1 MIILNK
7 EEFEIREKLL
17 LTAIKDKNHVNA
29 INDIASFYLQNKF
42 YHKSRIY
49 FKKILKIKKDDP
61 YILNNL
67 GTISFFL
74 KDFTNAE
81 KYFLEAIN
89 IKRDYINALLNLA
102 LTYYNLEKFPYSLF
116 FYKKVLILEKNNYSA
131 LRNILKIFYIFG
143 KLYKFKIYF
152 DIAIKYYPN
161 DLLFHFLDLNIFPII
176 YNNNNEILKKRT
188 DFINKLLFLKKFI
201 KTNIFSEKEI
211 YDTLIFSNN
220 FYLPYQGIEIRNIQ
234 REYSDIIEYLSSK
247 LISEKSVPEFKITK
261 NNKKKRIGFIC
272 HFFYEHT
279 VLKLFLNWILKLD
292 KKKFE
297 IYIYYTNQ
305 NIDYVTENLKSFSFS
320 YFQSTNIID
329 VLSTIKKDSL
339 DTLIYLEL
347 GMFAGMQVIAPHKL
361 AKKQIV
367 SWGHPVTSGYKSIDY
382 FFSSLSMELENSQ
395 KNYNEKLI
403 LLDGLGISPFF
414 DFSRFNNLSKRNNH
428 NGKVIFFNIQSLFKL
443 LPEDDDI
450 YLDIYKRFPNSMF
463 CFIKNKHNLVTN
475 KFIYRLKQNLGKNF
489 VNNNCLFHD
498 KVSNK
503 KFLELVNSSDII
515 LDSLKWSGGIS
526 SLEAIYLN
534 KPIVT
539 LPSELLQSRHTYGI
553 LKILE
558 INELIA
564 NNKENYISIAV
575 ELAKNLTFREFVIN
589 KIKENKKKIFN
600 IEKNHIENYL

>member
-49 FKKILKIKKDDP
+49 FQKILKIKKDDP

-89 IKRDYINALLNLA
+89 IKRDYVNALLNLA

-176 YNNNNEILKKRT
+176 YNNSNEILKKRT

-247 LISEKSVPEFKITK
+247 LISEKSVPEFIITK

-367 SWGHPVTSGYKSIDY
+367 TWGHPVTSGYKSIDY

-428 NGKVIFFNIQSLFKL
+428 NGKVIFLNIQSLFKL

-450 YLDIYKRFPNSMF
+450 YLDIYKRFPNAMF

-558 INELIA
+558 VNELIA

>member
-7 EEFEIREKLL
+7 EEFEIKEKLL
-17 LTAIKDKNHVNA
+17 LAIIKDNNDVNA

-42 YHKSRIY
+42 YQKSRIY
-49 FKKILKIKKDDP
+49 FQKIFKIKKNDP

-74 KDFTNAE
+74 RDFKNAE

-89 IKRDYINALLNLA
+89 FKKNYVNALLNLA
-102 LTYYNLEKFPYSLF
+102 LTYYNLEKFSLSLT

-131 LRNILKIFYIFG
+131 LRNILKIFYTFG
-143 KLYKFKIYF
+143 KTHKFKIYF
-152 DIAIKYYPN
+152 EIAKKCYPN

-176 YNNNNEILKKRT
+176 YNNNNEILKKRR
-188 DFINKLLFLKKFI
+188 DFINKLSFLKKFI
-201 KTNIFSEKEI
+201 KNKFFSKKEI

-234 REYSDIIEYLSSK
+234 KEYAEIIEYLSSK
-247 LISEKSVPEFKITK
+247 LISEKLAPEFILTK
-261 NNKKKRIGFIC
+261 NNEKKRIGFIC

-292 KKKFE
+292 QKKFE

-305 NIDYVTENLKSFSFS
+305 EIDYVTDNLKNISFNF
-320 YFQSTNIID
+320 FQSTNVID
-329 VLSTIKKDSL
+329 VLLAIKNDSL

-347 GMFAGMQVIAPHKL
+347 GMFSGLQVIAPHKL
-361 AKKQIV
+361 AKRQIV
-367 SWGHPVTSGYKSIDY
+367 CWGHPVTSGYKSIDY
-382 FFSSLSMELENSQ
+382 FFSSFSMELENSQ

-403 LLDGLGISPFF
+403 LLDGLGISPFL
-414 DFSRFNNLSKRNNH
+414 DFARFNNLSKRNNN
-428 NGKVIFFNIQSLFKL
+428 NGKVVFFNAQSLFKL

-450 YLDIYKRFPNSMF
+450 YLEIYKRFPNSKF
-463 CFIKNKHNLVTN
+463 CFIKNKHNLITN
-475 KFIYRLKQNLGKNF
+475 KFIYRLKQSLGKDF
-489 VNNNCLFHD
+489 VNNNCLFHE

-503 KFLELVNSSDII
+503 KFLELVNNSDII

-539 LPSELLQSRHTYGI
+539 LPSELLQSRHTYAI
-553 LKILE
+553 LKILG

-564 NNKENYISIAV
+564 NSKENYISIAV
-575 ELAKNLTFREFVIN
+575 ELAKNISFREFVIN
-589 KIKENKKKIFN
+589 KIIENKKKIFN
-600 IEKNHIENYL
+600 IEKDQIGNYL

>member
-1 MIILNK
+1 
-7 EEFEIREKLL
+7 
-17 LTAIKDKNHVNA
+17 
-29 INDIASFYLQNKF
+29 
-42 YHKSRIY
+42 
-49 FKKILKIKKDDP
+49 
-61 YILNNL
+61 
-67 GTISFFL
+67 
-74 KDFTNAE
+74 
-81 KYFLEAIN
+81 
-89 IKRDYINALLNLA
+89 
-102 LTYYNLEKFPYSLF
+102 
-116 FYKKVLILEKNNYSA
+116 
-131 LRNILKIFYIFG
+131 
-143 KLYKFKIYF
+143 
-152 DIAIKYYPN
+152 
-161 DLLFHFLDLNIFPII
+161 
-176 YNNNNEILKKRT
+176 
-188 DFINKLLFLKKFI
+188 
-201 KTNIFSEKEI
+201 
-211 YDTLIFSNN
+211 
-220 FYLPYQGIEIRNIQ
+220 
-234 REYSDIIEYLSSK
+234 
-247 LISEKSVPEFKITK
+247 
-261 NNKKKRIGFIC
+261 
-272 HFFYEHT
+272 
-279 VLKLFLNWILKLD
+279 
-292 KKKFE
+292 
-297 IYIYYTNQ
+297 
-305 NIDYVTENLKSFSFS
+305 
-320 YFQSTNIID
+320 
-329 VLSTIKKDSL
+329 
-339 DTLIYLEL
+339 
-347 GMFAGMQVIAPHKL
+347 MFAGMQVIAPHKL

-367 SWGHPVTSGYKSIDY
+367 TWGHPVTSGYKSIDY

-414 DFSRFNNLSKRNNH
+414 DFSRFNNLSKINNH
-428 NGKVIFFNIQSLFKL
+428 NGKVIFLNIQSLFKL

-450 YLDIYKRFPNSMF
+450 YLDIYKRFPNAMF

-558 INELIA
+558 VNELIA